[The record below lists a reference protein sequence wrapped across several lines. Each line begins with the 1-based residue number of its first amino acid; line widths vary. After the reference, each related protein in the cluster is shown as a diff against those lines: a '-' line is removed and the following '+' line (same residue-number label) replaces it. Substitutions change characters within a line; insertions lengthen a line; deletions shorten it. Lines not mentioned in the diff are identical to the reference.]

1 MIAARQRGSRSD
13 DDITAS
19 TLIVV
24 VVGQCKSVAF
34 MISWFGKSIV
44 ARDQVM
50 PESKVR
56 MPIIVVGMQ
65 AASSPA
71 RELDFIAFL
80 MVGSSMGMKTVMAL
94 SPVVAC
100 AGRWWDGG
108 VKGSEYEKS
117 S

>member
-1 MIAARQRGSRSD
+1 MVAARQRGSRSD

-24 VVGQCKSVAF
+24 VTGQRKSVAF
-34 MISWFGKSIV
+34 MISWVGKSIV
-44 ARDQVM
+44 ARDQVV
-50 PESKVR
+50 PGSKVR

-71 RELDFIAFL
+71 RKLDFIAFL

-100 AGRWWDGG
+100 ADRWWDGG

>member
-1 MIAARQRGSRSD
+1 MWSRAMVAARQRGSRSD

-24 VVGQCKSVAF
+24 VTGQRKSVAF
-34 MISWFGKSIV
+34 MISWVGKSIV
-44 ARDQVM
+44 ARDQVV
-50 PESKVR
+50 PGSKVR

-80 MVGSSMGMKTVMAL
+80 MVGSSMV
-94 SPVVAC
+94 
-100 AGRWWDGG
+100 
-108 VKGSEYEKS
+108 
-117 S
+117 